1 MIRAARK
8 SWSDTGRQ
16 RSERGYRP
24 PYHHGVGPDG
34 SSSFLQS
41 LCMSLINH
49 IGIVTHKDSIEQT
62 VMSPH
67 TEAADESRV
76 KYSLHA
82 IIPITTLIN
91 VIQPQGIPQELFLFL
106 LFFIIFGYTINTL
119 QI

>member
-1 MIRAARK
+1 
-8 SWSDTGRQ
+8 
-16 RSERGYRP
+16 
-24 PYHHGVGPDG
+24 
-34 SSSFLQS
+34 
-41 LCMSLINH
+41 MSLINH

-67 TEAADESRV
+67 AEAADESRV